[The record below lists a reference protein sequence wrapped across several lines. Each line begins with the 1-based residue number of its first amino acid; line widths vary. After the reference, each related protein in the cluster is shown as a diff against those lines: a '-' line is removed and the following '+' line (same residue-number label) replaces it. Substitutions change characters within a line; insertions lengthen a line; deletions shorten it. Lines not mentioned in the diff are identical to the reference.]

1 MDHFRIEACLFSCI
15 QRLIESEEGRCS
27 IDPSRGELLLLW
39 YIRNGDN
46 MALPGEL
53 SRAMHVSTARIA
65 RLLNTLETRGYIR
78 RSKDPA
84 DHRRIIVALTP
95 LGQAHVEA
103 VYSRIQGRI
112 SAIVEAMGEKDTEE
126 FLRLAERMISISE
139 ELTHME
145 KGNTSA

>member
-27 IDPSRGELLLLW
+27 IDLSRGELLLLW

-139 ELTHME
+139 ELTRIE
-145 KGNTSA
+145 KGKTFA